1 MPRGGQAPH
10 EWPEK
15 KALRVSKVASE
26 HARHAP
32 LSVYSLLPLFLF
44 AVAGVL
50 TTVANMRM
58 FTVVHSHL

>member
-15 KALRVSKVASE
+15 KALRVCEVAIE

-32 LSVYSLLPLFLF
+32 TSVYILLPLILFTVEGVLITVAKMRVF
-44 AVAGVL
+44 AVVL
-50 TTVANMRM
+50 
-58 FTVVHSHL
+58 SHP

>member
-15 KALRVSKVASE
+15 NALRVSKVAIE

-32 LSVYSLLPLFLF
+32 ASVYILLPLFLF
-44 AVAGVL
+44 TIAGVL
-50 TTVANMRM
+50 ITVANMRI